1 MAWVVR
7 YEGQEIN
14 TDDLTLAELDAVAE
28 ASGSPWALMNPIAD
42 AKVAMGFIGL
52 CMVKAGLSDDEAAKK
67 AAAITPKDI
76 RGAFTWIKD
85 GADLPTE
92 WTDGKPD
99 PKAASAR
106 RTSGSSGRGRTSAG
120 RRT

>member
-1 MAWVVR
+1 VAWIVR
-7 YEGQEIN
+7 FEGQELN
-14 TDDLTLAELDAVAE
+14 TDDLTLEELDAVAT
-28 ASGSPWALMNPIAD
+28 AAKSPWALMNPVAD
-42 AKVAMGFIGL
+42 AKVAIGFIAL
-52 CMVKAGLSDDEAAKK
+52 CMVKAGLSDEESAKRAASL
-67 AAAITPKDI
+67 TPKDVK
-76 RGAFTWIKD
+76 GAFTWIAD

-99 PKAASAR
+99 PKAAAAR